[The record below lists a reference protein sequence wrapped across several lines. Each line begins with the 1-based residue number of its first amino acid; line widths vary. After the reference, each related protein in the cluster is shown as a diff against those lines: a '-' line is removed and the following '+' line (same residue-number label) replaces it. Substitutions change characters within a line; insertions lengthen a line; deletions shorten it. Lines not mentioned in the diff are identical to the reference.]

1 MFFSLRLQSIA
12 GIYPEIIRAV
22 SIFSLPYFD
31 CDMIQYSTMNDN
43 PQNQQETPAKGKYFW
58 MKTRLLPILMLIF
71 IVGIVV
77 GVFVAYKYNPDIIDK
92 LKSYGYLGAFLI
104 SVILNA
110 SIVLPVGNFVVMA
123 ALGATLPSATIVG
136 LVGGFGAAI
145 GEMTGYM
152 AGFSG
157 QALVST
163 KRNKWYLKFEKWL
176 SRWGA
181 PAIFLF
187 SVFPFAFD
195 VLGCIAGALRYP
207 AWKFFIAC
215 WLGRTLLYIVVAWAG
230 ALGWDALIKFLD

>member
-1 MFFSLRLQSIA
+1 
-12 GIYPEIIRAV
+12 
-22 SIFSLPYFD
+22 
-31 CDMIQYSTMNDN
+31 MNDT
-43 PQNQQETPAKGKYFW
+43 PKGQQETPPKVRSSW
-58 MKTRLLPILMLIF
+58 VKTRLLPILMLVF
-71 IVGIVV
+71 IVGIVI
-77 GVFVAYKYNPDIIDK
+77 GVFVTYKNNPNMIED
-92 LKSYGYLGAFLI
+92 LKGYGYLGAFLI

-152 AGFSG
+152 AGYSG

-163 KRNKWYLKFEKWL
+163 KNNKLYLKVEKWL

-195 VLGCIAGALRYP
+195 VVGCIAGALRYP
-207 AWKFFIAC
+207 TWKFFIAC
-215 WLGRTLLYIVVAWAG
+215 WLGRTLLYIAVAWAG
-230 ALGWDALIKFLD
+230 ALGWDALINFLD